1 LLTPKV
7 NVFFHTREQR
17 YIKPE
22 TVDLSRPLG
31 FGGGDRIVRH
41 ESAEKWQVE
50 PLRFMQVA

>member
-1 LLTPKV
+1 
-7 NVFFHTREQR
+7 VFFHTREQR
-17 YIKPE
+17 YIKPK

-31 FGGGDRIVRH
+31 FGGGDRILRH

>member
-1 LLTPKV
+1 MPKAAALRV
-7 NVFFHTREQR
+7 ANLSDKGPAT
-17 YIKPE
+17 E